1 VAVVAVAALV
11 ALGAV
16 GYVAFRH
23 VQPLLAGSGCEVRT
37 HGQVYKLNAS
47 QAGIA
52 ATIAGVA
59 SHRALPNRAV
69 TIAYAAALQESK
81 LQDLRYGDR
90 DSVGVFQQRPS
101 EGWGSARALMDPVY
115 ASTRFF
121 EALVGVHGYLRLPVY
136 KAAQAVQRSADGT
149 AYVQYTPTA
158 AGLSRGF
165 SGHVPRSVWCWYT
178 AQPKQKA
185 RLAAARRGLGGGG
198 LGGLARQAVRVHRG
212 PYRRVP
218 LAGGEGRERLDPQPG
233 QGAAGYGR
241 GRLIICEL
249 GRHPAWH
256 GAELRPDPGP
266 GRLGP
271 TRPGKRDTR
280 RAGRHTQA
288 RRPARCVPPAARRRA
303 N

>member
-1 VAVVAVAALV
+1 MAVAAVAALV

-23 VQPLLAGSGCEVRT
+23 VQPLLAGSGCEVRA

-59 SHRALPNRAV
+59 SHEALPNRAV

-101 EGWGSARALMDPVY
+101 EGWGPARALMDPVY
-115 ASTRFF
+115 ASTKFF
-121 EALVGVHGYLRLPVY
+121 DALVGVHGYLKLPVY

-165 SGHVPRSVWCWYT
+165 SGNVPRSVWCWYT

-185 RLAAARRGLGGGG
+185 RLAAASRQLTHAFGPLTMRTEADPCCGSRSTGPARTGRWPPGRSRTPGGTGSPRS
-198 LGGLARQAVRVHRG
+198 ASADT
-212 PYRRVP
+212 
-218 LAGGEGRERLDPQPG
+218 AGGWPRAR
-233 QGAAGYGR
+233 AAG
-241 GRLIICEL
+241 
-249 GRHPAWH
+249 
-256 GAELRPDPGP
+256 
-266 GRLGP
+266 
-271 TRPGKRDTR
+271 
-280 RAGRHTQA
+280 
-288 RRPARCVPPAARRRA
+288 PAARPRCRRIRSRSA
-303 N
+303 DNLRIGQASRVR